1 MDYGK
6 EIRIHNFVILK
17 HRAGGASFVKVRT
30 FAGDW
35 SVSYREDSVMYLLLD
50 KADESAR
57 DGIRDMLVGMYGA
70 CNTVDGEF
78 TKELFDSLN
87 RFYGRLQAGKVD
99 VPEEEDAKALD
110 DARRRKE
117 MREEISRCGEGG
129 EPPAR

>member
-78 TKELFDSLN
+78 TKEL
-87 RFYGRLQAGKVD
+87 
-99 VPEEEDAKALD
+99 D
-110 DARRRKE
+110 DARRMQE
-117 MREEISRCGEGG
+117 MREEILRCGEGG